1 MAEQGREM
9 VIVIMGVSG
18 AGKTTVGRRLADQLG
33 WSFHDADDLHPPAS
47 VERMRT
53 GAPLTD
59 EHRAPW
65 LAALATLIGR
75 HVRAG
80 QPMVLACSALSRA
93 HRAAL
98 LAQAPEPGA
107 VRIVHLHADDS
118 VLGERLARR
127 HGHFFPADLL
137 ASQLATLEP
146 PSADDTLP
154 ALELD
159 ASLPVDELVTMI
171 RAALHV

>member
-1 MAEQGREM
+1 M

-33 WSFHDADDLHPPAS
+33 WPFHDADDLHPPAS
-47 VERMRT
+47 VDRMRA

-59 EHRAPW
+59 EHRSPW

-75 HVRAG
+75 HVRDG
-80 QPMVLACSALSRA
+80 RPMVLACSALSRA

-98 LAQAPEPGA
+98 LAQASEPGD
-107 VRIVHLHADDS
+107 VRFVHLRADDS
-118 VLGERLARR
+118 VLRERLASRR
-127 HGHFFPADLL
+127 GHFFPADLL
-137 ASQLATLEP
+137 ASQLATLEAP
-146 PSADDTLP
+146 LPDDALP
-154 ALELD
+154 MLEID

-171 RAALHV
+171 RAELDV